1 MQILK
6 KLVQLPKTRLVRLA
20 AVALQT
26 ASLLTLGLV
35 ATPQVAQ
42 AQITNWQGSGGK
54 NVTMVDR
61 NYSYHVWTSNGF
73 SGSGYVQSKTNENQC
88 YMSWNTVS
96 GGWQGTKG
104 YFSSQ
109 GQMWYPRISQM
120 SLASGRGVA
129 SFSQSTTVQSGSASS
144 QIWTGVM
151 GWFINSGTY
160 PKVEYYIVENLDRG
174 PLAISSSAK
183 VGSAVIDGA
192 AYDLYTKMVSPAGS
206 TPWRQWWSVRRSGR
220 TTGAVNYVKHFKAW
234 QGVTVAGVSSLS
246 NTSTNKLPD
255 LSLSHVML
263 GAESNGTCK
272 ASIWW
277 ATSSITKPY

>member
-1 MQILK
+1 MQMLK
-6 KLVQLPKTRLVRLA
+6 KLVQLPKTGLARLA

-26 ASLLTLGLV
+26 AALLTLGLV
-35 ATPQVAQ
+35 AAPQGAQ
-42 AQITNWQGSGGK
+42 AQIINWQGSGGK

-73 SGSGYVQSKTNENQC
+73 SGSGYVQSQTNDNQC
-88 YMSWNTVS
+88 YMSWNAVS

-104 YFSSQ
+104 YFSYL
-109 GQMWYPRISQM
+109 GQMWYPSISLM

-129 SFSQSTTVQSGSASS
+129 SFSQSTFVHSASASS

-151 GWFINSGTY
+151 GWFINSSTY

-174 PLAISSSAK
+174 PLAISSSAR

-192 AYDLYTKMVSPAGS
+192 AYDLYTALVSPAGQ

-234 QGVTVAGVSSLS
+234 QGVTVAGVSSLI

-255 LSLSHVML
+255 LVLSHVML
-263 GAESNGTCK
+263 GAESSGASR
-272 ASIWW
+272 ASIYWS
-277 ATSSITKPY
+277 TSSITKPY